1 MKNKGLYLGI
11 FVSILLI
18 SFVSAAVDLSVV
30 TDFLRETATALKP
43 IFQYTIGD
51 PGGSDD
57 IFVVKVLLFI
67 LMIAVVYLAAEK
79 VPGINSNSFVLWL
92 VTIIISMLGARFLSS
107 KELVETVWLPSGVVG
122 ITLAS
127 FLPFLV
133 FFFFIESFQ
142 GHRVVRRVGWILYC
156 VLFAVIA
163 AVRWPE
169 TSVQSGALAGWNLS
183 WIYIVTAVLALLS
196 FYFDGTIQKYFAK
209 SGAQKA
215 IAQHILDAIRDKKV
229 KLIEAFNNYKLGAY
243 GPMGTP
249 AAKKAYDADVKRLEK
264 EIEDLAKR
272 I

>member
-18 SFVSAAVDLSVV
+18 SFVSAAVDLTFV
-30 TDFLRETATALKP
+30 TDFLKETATALKP

-67 LMIAVVYLAAEK
+67 LMIAVVYLAAER

-142 GHRVVRRVGWILYC
+142 GHKVVRRVGWILYC
-156 VLFAVIA
+156 VLFVVIA
-163 AVRWPE
+163 AVRWPQ

-183 WIYIVTAVLALLS
+183 WIYITTAVLALLS

-209 SGAQKA
+209 AGVEKA
-215 IAQHILDAIRDKKV
+215 VAVHINEAIKDRKRKLLDAFSDYNKGM
-229 KLIEAFNNYKLGAY
+229 YGA
-243 GPMGTP
+243 PGTA
-249 AAKKAYDADVKRLEK
+249 AAKKAYNAEVARLEK
-264 EIEDLAKR
+264 EIADFAKR